1 MNNEDMIRKIKEESG
16 TAGVPA
22 CLTPDAVRQMLEE
35 KGDLIRDRYKDDP
48 DVPVPEEMS
57 GEEEKI
63 TEMEEIRLRA
73 AQKARRKRGMI
84 TALSLLAAGLL
95 VFTGVRIWKG
105 SRMGSAQAGAAA
117 MEEAAM
123 EETEVYESPAQ
134 EEMEKGGAGDA
145 GEYDYLTPAAD
156 YEEIYETLKKK
167 REELYVT
174 NAAAGGYEAAKDAA
188 AEAAPAA
195 ESAAAGGWSET
206 NVRQEGVGESDI
218 AVTDGSCIYTLN
230 DDQTGILVTSA
241 HGGDL
246 ARVSEIRPDL
256 GSGSIREFYLQE
268 DQLIVMAEYC
278 RTSMSQTE
286 EEEVFR
292 LESEDETHVIS
303 YDISDREKPR
313 ETGTLRLD
321 GYYRSA
327 RFHDGCAYIL
337 TASDRP
343 LYTELE
349 EKYDEKTFADRV
361 IPKVNGAPV
370 PAGSIYCRPDM
381 SYTPALTVTGMDLKA
396 PGEAVDA
403 KVFLGWTSD
412 YYVSGDAVYLEVVS
426 WKGGRTATDIVKAVY
441 EKGKIRPIAC
451 ATVPGTLESSFS
463 IDQSSDGYLR
473 AAVTS
478 RTDGNVTNGVYIFDQ
493 DMKPVGSLTGLAPG
507 EEIQS
512 ARFLDHVLYLVTFRN
527 TDPLFTIDLSDPEDP
542 RLLGE
547 LKSPG
552 FSDYLHFWGEDTL
565 LGIGWDADEKDGDIL
580 GLKLTMFD
588 ISEPSAV
595 REISTL
601 TMENY
606 WQCDGLYD
614 YRMLLADPVKNLIG
628 FEAGR
633 ETEEAEDAWEWK
645 DEYHVFSFE
654 DGRFEKLAALDLE
667 SSGIYYGARGL
678 YIGDTF
684 YLAAGRRILA
694 FDMKNGFEKIGEIR

>member
-1 MNNEDMIRKIKEESG
+1 MNNEDMLRKIKEESG
-16 TAGVPA
+16 TCDVPSS
-22 CLTPDAVRQMLEE
+22 LTPDAVRRMLEE

-48 DVPVPEEMS
+48 DVPVMEETG

-63 TEMEEIRLRA
+63 AETEEIRRRA
-73 AQKARRKRGMI
+73 AQKVRRKRGTI
-84 TALSLLAAGLL
+84 TALSLLAAGIL

-105 SRMGSAQAGAAA
+105 SRMGSHSAQEAAEA
-117 MEEAAM
+117 AWEEA
-123 EETEVYESPAQ
+123 EIYESPAR
-134 EEMEKGGAGDA
+134 EEMKAGGGAA
-145 GEYDYLTPAAD
+145 AEEYDYLTPASD
-156 YEEIYETLKKK
+156 YEEIYEALKKSRK
-167 REELYVT
+167 ALYVT
-174 NAAAGGYEAAKDAA
+174 NEAAKDAVVE
-188 AEAAPAA
+188 EAAPTS

-206 NVRQEGVGESDI
+206 NVREEGVGESDI
-218 AVTDGSCIYTLN
+218 AKTDGSCIYTLN

-241 HGGDL
+241 RGGDL
-246 ARVSEIRPDL
+246 ERVSEIRPDL

-268 DQLIVMAEYC
+268 DQLVVLAEYC
-278 RTSMSQTE
+278 RTTMTQAEDE
-286 EEEVFR
+286 EIFR
-292 LESEDETHVIS
+292 LESEDETHVIT
-303 YDISDREKPR
+303 YDISDREKPS
-313 ETGTLRLD
+313 ETGTLKID

-343 LYTELE
+343 LYAQLE
-349 EKYDEKTFADRV
+349 EKYGEEDFADRV
-361 IPKVNGAPV
+361 IPKVNGVPV

-412 YYVSGDAVYLEVVS
+412 YYVSGDAIYLEVPS
-426 WKGGRTATDIVKAVY
+426 WKGGRSVTDIVKAVY
-441 EKGKIRPIAC
+441 EKGKIMPLAC

-478 RTDGNVTNGVYIFDQ
+478 RTDGNVTNGVYIFDRN
-493 DMKPVGSLTGLAPG
+493 MEPAGSLTGLAPG

-512 ARFLDHVLYLVTFRN
+512 ARFLDQVLYLVTFRN
-527 TDPLFTIDLSDPEDP
+527 TDPLFTVDLSDPEDP

-547 LKSPG
+547 LKIPG

-565 LGIGWDADEKDGDIL
+565 LGIGWDADEKNGDIL

-614 YRMLLADPVKNLIG
+614 YRMLLADPGKNLIG
-628 FEAGR
+628 FEAGC
-633 ETEEAEDAWEWK
+633 EIEESEDSWEWK

-654 DGRFEKLAALDLE
+654 DGKFEKLAALDLE
-667 SSGIYYGARGL
+667 ACGIHYGARGL

-694 FDMKNGFEKIGEIR
+694 FDMKDGFGKIGEIR